1 MSLSFY
7 WRHVS
12 PIKRNKALSHHN
24 ICCGCSQRLKS
35 GWKTVPVGEFKQR
48 VNEQTHE
55 TEAHRLGRGA
65 VGGVVLPGGERQ
77 GSLIELQRQRAPE
90 RVQRSL

>member
-1 MSLSFY
+1 MG
-7 WRHVS
+7 
-12 PIKRNKALSHHN
+12 A
-24 ICCGCSQRLKS
+24 
-35 GWKTVPVGEFKQR
+35 FKQR

-90 RVQRSL
+90 RVERSL